1 MRLYSTF
8 RSHNICKLNIIQSR
22 GKNADSKGK
31 HLVTPDYQGQF
42 KDPLQLLQN
51 LKRTWTMTRWSAV
64 VSVIMEEARCRG
76 DDEPPAGHHRHDH
89 YFMSRGNITSTA
101 FSQTIINRKTHF
113 CNNIN
118 RLKYL
123 FSEVFLLYLF
133 KVTKPLQYNFYT
145 IFSNER
151 ILRCYNSVY
160 I

>member
-1 MRLYSTF
+1 
-8 RSHNICKLNIIQSR
+8 
-22 GKNADSKGK
+22 
-31 HLVTPDYQGQF
+31 
-42 KDPLQLLQN
+42 
-51 LKRTWTMTRWSAV
+51 MTRWSAV

-123 FSEVFLLYLF
+123 FSEVFL
-133 KVTKPLQYNFYT
+133 
-145 IFSNER
+145 
-151 ILRCYNSVY
+151 Y
-160 I
+160 ICLTSRNLCSTTFTQFTAMKEY

>member
-1 MRLYSTF
+1 
-8 RSHNICKLNIIQSR
+8 
-22 GKNADSKGK
+22 
-31 HLVTPDYQGQF
+31 
-42 KDPLQLLQN
+42 
-51 LKRTWTMTRWSAV
+51 MTRWSAV

-123 FSEVFLLYLF
+123 FS
-133 KVTKPLQYNFYT
+133 KVVIPLK
-145 IFSNER
+145 
-151 ILRCYNSVY
+151 
-160 I
+160 